1 MVAPEHVPPQM
12 VLARSLP
19 DGALQGMRQALNA
32 LGGGEDEADESEG
45 RLRSR
50 AASTSM
56 VAALD
61 AEELR
66 RETQLWERMMYKSA
80 SQHKRAVHFQRMRG
94 VTRHVRAVASLDVG
108 AAAAA
113 LRDGLRAGVSDE
125 ARAAALESPA
135 VKAGAHA
142 IWKLPPRALW
152 EDLAHRLRAV
162 ARIASEADNDM
173 LAAATSLEGQLAHTY
188 FMPFALVATAAVARI
203 RTAMHQL
210 MTDAVA
216 SYNVLA
222 PLLNGGA
229 LPPPGSNAM
238 ESASTMP
245 ESLRCEW
252 FPVRRGV
259 ANAAVR
265 PAVHASHPAGPS
277 PGAIDDDD
285 WRWRL
290 LGGYA
295 ATDRGRGTEKGAKAS
310 EARGGEGTRLSAET
324 RGEDLGAAV
333 ERTNVRGLS
342 ARVDRGGE
350 AGKEEEEE
358 EEEKEEVSV
367 APTYSTAGIGLG
379 LGMDVGALTASM
391 RPPDLAA
398 LTDGKPGGKK
408 RRKVSSASGSAPD
421 APSESVAKK
430 KKKNKRDKAVLTGE
444 AGTKPPMSAMDRA
457 MAVLMGGSS
466 K

>member
-1 MVAPEHVPPQM
+1 MVAPEPVPPQM
-12 VLARSLP
+12 VSARSLP

-32 LGGGEDEADESEG
+32 LGGGEHEANESEG

-162 ARIASEADNDM
+162 ARIASEADDDM

-229 LPPPGSNAM
+229 LPPPGSSAI

-252 FPVRRGV
+252 FPVHRGV

-285 WRWRL
+285 WHWRL

-295 ATDRGRGTEKGAKAS
+295 ATDQGGGTEKGAKAS
-310 EARGGEGTRLSAET
+310 EARGGEGTRSSAET

-350 AGKEEEEE
+350 AGKEEA
-358 EEEKEEVSV
+358 EEVSV
-367 APTYSTAGIGLG
+367 APTYATAGFGLG
-379 LGMDVGALTASM
+379 LGMDVGALTAAM

-398 LTDGKPGGKK
+398 LTDGKSGGKK
-408 RRKVSSASGSAPD
+408 RRKGSSASGSAPD
-421 APSESVAKK
+421 APSEGAAKK
-430 KKKNKRDKAVLTGE
+430 KKKNKRDRAVLAVE

>member
-1 MVAPEHVPPQM
+1 MSMVTPEPVPPQM
-12 VLARSLP
+12 VSARSLP

-162 ARIASEADNDM
+162 ARIASEADDDM

-222 PLLNGGA
+222 PLLNGGV
-229 LPPPGSNAM
+229 LPPPGSSAIN

-285 WRWRL
+285 WHWRL

-295 ATDRGRGTEKGAKAS
+295 ATDLLGGGTEKGAKAS
-310 EARGGEGTRLSAET
+310 EARGGEGTRSSAET

-350 AGKEEEEE
+350 AGKEGA
-358 EEEKEEVSV
+358 EEVSV
-367 APTYSTAGIGLG
+367 APTYATAGIGLG
-379 LGMDVGALTASM
+379 LGMDVGALTAAM

-398 LTDGKPGGKK
+398 LTDGKSGGKK
-408 RRKVSSASGSAPD
+408 RRKGTSASGKAPD
-421 APSESVAKK
+421 APSEGAAKK
-430 KKKNKRDKAVLTGE
+430 KKKSKRDRAVLAGE

>member
-1 MVAPEHVPPQM
+1 MVAPEPFPPKT
-12 VLARSLP
+12 VSVRSLP

-32 LGGGEDEADESEG
+32 LGGGEDEADASEG
-45 RLRSR
+45 QSRSG

-66 RETQLWERMMYKSA
+66 RETQLWERMMYKST

-162 ARIASEADNDM
+162 ARVASEADDDV

-188 FMPFALVATAAVARI
+188 FMPFALVATSAVARI
-203 RTAMHQL
+203 RAAMHQL

-222 PLLNGGA
+222 PLLNGGV
-229 LPPPGSNAM
+229 LPPPGSDANGAYG
-238 ESASTMP
+238 TMP

-252 FPVRRGV
+252 SPVRRGV
-259 ANAAVR
+259 ATGAVR
-265 PAVHASHPAGPS
+265 PAVHASNPAGPS
-277 PGAIDDDD
+277 TGTIDDDD
-285 WRWRL
+285 WHWRL
-290 LGGYA
+290 LGGSVGVKNTGTYR
-295 ATDRGRGTEKGAKAS
+295 TDAGQAFG
-310 EARGGEGTRLSAET
+310 
-324 RGEDLGAAV
+324 GEDLGAAV

-342 ARVDRGGE
+342 ARVDRGEETNEESKEDE
-350 AGKEEEEE
+350 AA
-358 EEEKEEVSV
+358 
-367 APTYSTAGIGLG
+367 APTYSTAGVGLG
-379 LGMDVGALTASM
+379 LGLDAGALTAAM
-391 RPPDLAA
+391 RPPDLTAT
-398 LTDGKPGGKK
+398 TDAKSGGKK
-408 RRKVSSASGSAPD
+408 RRKVSASGTAP
-421 APSESVAKK
+421 AVPSESIAPKHDGDGQKK
-430 KKKNKRDKAVLTGE
+430 KKKKKKGGAAPLGDDGA
-444 AGTKPPMSAMDRA
+444 KPPMSAMDRA
-457 MAVLMGGSS
+457 MAVLMGG